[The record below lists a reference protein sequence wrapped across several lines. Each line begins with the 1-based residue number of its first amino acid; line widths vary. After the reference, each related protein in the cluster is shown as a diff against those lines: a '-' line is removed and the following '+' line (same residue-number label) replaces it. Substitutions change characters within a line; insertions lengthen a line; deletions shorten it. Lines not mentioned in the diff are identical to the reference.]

1 MLLAALCTAM
11 SLPATL
17 QAEAKTEAKAEAKAE
32 AKTEAAPKPPTPTKI
47 FLLIGQS
54 NMAGRAKLEKG
65 DDKPITNA
73 WLLTD
78 KAKWEPA
85 ANPFNK
91 YASNRKSMG
100 MQRIG
105 PGFGFVLRM
114 NEAMPNE
121 QIGIIGN
128 ARGGTKIEEWV
139 KGKPLYDNT
148 IKRLAAVKNLKLAG
162 VLWHQGEGN
171 RNDKDYLVKLK
182 KLIETLREDLKQPK
196 LPFIAGKIAKESVVN
211 ELLEKL
217 PTTVPHTAV
226 VSVDGYKLFDGVH
239 FDRQSQLTIGQ
250 RYADA
255 YLKLMESK

>member
-1 MLLAALCTAM
+1 MQKSFTFIPLAAICTALL
-11 SLPATL
+11 LPAAL
-17 QAEAKTEAKAEAKAE
+17 QAELQAEQKA
-32 AKTEAAPKPPTPTKI
+32 EAAPKSPTPTKI

-65 DDKPITNA
+65 DDKPIGNA

-78 KAKWEPA
+78 KAEWEPA

-105 PGFGFVLRM
+105 PGFGFVLAM
-114 NEAMPNE
+114 KKAMPKE

-128 ARGGTKIEEWV
+128 ARGGTKIDEWV

-148 IKRLAAVKNLKLAG
+148 IKRLAAVNDLKLAG
-162 VLWHQGEGN
+162 VLWHQGESN

-182 KLIETLREDLKQPK
+182 KLIETLREDLKQPE

-211 ELLEKL
+211 ELLDKL
-217 PTTVPHTAV
+217 PAAVPHTGV
-226 VSVDGYKLFDGVH
+226 ISVDGYKLFDGVH
-239 FDRQSQLTIGQ
+239 FDRDSQLTIGQ

-255 YLKLMESK
+255 YLKLTKAD